1 MKISPVPQKKDE
13 ISTPHDVKN
22 YYQQQEVA
30 ENYIEKRFT
39 EPLNIIE
46 HQRHVALLNEI
57 IAKFHC
63 QKILEF
69 APGPARV
76 TAELAAAGGTSIDSS
91 GSMLALAQQ
100 RMQHA
105 GKKWNFVEGDI
116 LNLNLNL
123 KQRYD
128 LVFCI
133 RFLLHF
139 QELEREKI
147 YQQAALALRPGGY
160 LVFEAMN
167 KKVVLPLR
175 RLLGKRRYVI
185 YDKLYQKEELREE
198 LEKNGFRVVK
208 LSPLLNHFW
217 SQAFFSRPLKILGL
231 KKTAQRWINFL
242 EQFPSENP
250 YEWLV
255 LCQKK

>member
-1 MKISPVPQKKDE
+1 MKVTTSAEVRR
-13 ISTPHDVKN
+13 
-22 YYQQQEVA
+22 YYQQEDVA
-30 ENYIEKRFT
+30 EKYIRKRFS
-39 EPLNIIE
+39 EPLNVIE
-46 HQRHVALLNEI
+46 HQRQVAVLNQI
-57 IAKFHC
+57 IREQNC
-63 QKILEF
+63 RKILEF

-76 TAELAAAGGTSIDSS
+76 TAELATAGGTSIDSS
-91 GSMLALAQQ
+91 ASMLALAQK

-105 GKKWNFVEGDI
+105 GKKWNFVQGDI
-116 LNLNLNL
+116 LNLNQNL
-123 KQRYD
+123 DLKAEYD

-139 QELEREKI
+139 QEPEREKI
-147 YQQAALALRPGGY
+147 YRQATSSLRPGGY

-167 KKVVLPLR
+167 KKIVSPLR
-175 RLLGKRRYVI
+175 CVLGRKRYIV
-185 YDKLYQKEELREE
+185 YDQLYQREELIKE

-208 LSPLLNHFW
+208 LYPLLNHFW
-217 SQAFFSRPLKILGL
+217 SQAFFSRPLKLLGF
-231 KKTAQRWINFL
+231 KKTAQRLIHSL